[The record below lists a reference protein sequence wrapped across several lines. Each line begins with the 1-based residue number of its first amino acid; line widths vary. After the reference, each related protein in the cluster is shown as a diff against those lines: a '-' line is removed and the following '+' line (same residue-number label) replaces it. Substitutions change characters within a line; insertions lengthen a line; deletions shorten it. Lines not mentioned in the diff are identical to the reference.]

1 MPPGSD
7 AVTPTILLTRPQEA
21 SARFAAQIGGVT
33 GWPVLI
39 APLLRIVP
47 VAHDA
52 ARLRDA
58 VGLVFTSENG
68 VAAAGEGRGRPAICV
83 GPRTAQAARAAGF
96 EATAGPGDAA
106 RLMPMLAGLG
116 LGWLHPRGAHIAAEL
131 PVPGITVYDQQALPL
146 SAAGRALLRGQAPV
160 VLPLFSPRSARLAAQ
175 AARDAAAPLWL
186 AAISAAAAAAWGQA
200 GGPVPARR
208 VVADAPDA
216 GGMARAIAALGP
228 PDAPRMDAVERGTP
242 GAG

>member
-1 MPPGSD
+1 M
-7 AVTPTILLTRPQEA
+7 
-21 SARFAAQIGGVT
+21 
-33 GWPVLI
+33 
-39 APLLRIVP
+39 
-47 VAHDA
+47 
-52 ARLRDA
+52 
-58 VGLVFTSENG
+58 
-68 VAAAGEGRGRPAICV
+68 
-83 GPRTAQAARAAGF
+83 
-96 EATAGPGDAA
+96 
-106 RLMPMLAGLG
+106 
-116 LGWLHPRGAHIAAEL
+116 
-131 PVPGITVYDQQALPL
+131 PGITVYDQQALPL

-216 GGMARAIAALGP
+216 GGMARVIAALGP
-228 PDAPRMDAVERGTP
+228 PDAPRTDAVERGTP